1 MTDKIKTALAQWAQM
16 VLDNQV
22 EWDAKTTHDA
32 IQKLYELSI
41 YQKMLLK
48 DHSPTDQWSR
58 HQAEIQTVIETL
70 TGDSTQKTEHSSK
83 DEESLE
89 VPPMMEAIKDLVT
102 EMPEN
107 TSYESLFDTVSEM
120 PTFVPKEEQEEK
132 KEEVPKV
139 EFVADV
145 LEERK
150 NINDH
155 FAKSLTIDLNDRLA
169 FVKHLFDQDVQSYEK
184 VIRQVVTFQKWEE
197 VQNFIQNWVKP
208 EYQNWKDKEAVEER
222 FLSILQKNFTD

>member
-1 MTDKIKTALAQWAQM
+1 M
-16 VLDNQV
+16 
-22 EWDAKTTHDA
+22 
-32 IQKLYELSI
+32 
-41 YQKMLLK
+41 
-48 DHSPTDQWSR
+48 
-58 HQAEIQTVIETL
+58 
-70 TGDSTQKTEHSSK
+70 
-83 DEESLE
+83 
-89 VPPMMEAIKDLVT
+89 
-102 EMPEN
+102 
-107 TSYESLFDTVSEM
+107 
-120 PTFVPKEEQEEK
+120 
-132 KEEVPKV
+132 
-139 EFVADV
+139 
-145 LEERK
+145 EERK